1 MVANVTIFILFTG
14 YFLFFKLAMQEKK
27 FICSIFAT
35 MNRIAAIIF
44 LMLIFLQNT
53 GAQQKISTSEGDR
66 YIVGITEHK
75 GAKIPHVILPDYY
88 VYAPLI
94 FKNVKEQRNYG
105 RLVRDVK
112 KTIPL
117 AIEIRDIIYETRAHL
132 ETLPNDKARK
142 RYLNQKEKELKEIY
156 TPKMKRLTFRQG
168 KLLIKL
174 IDRECDQSAYQ
185 LIKLFMGSFKAV
197 FYQSFASLFG
207 ASLKKTYDP
216 KGEDFLIE
224 RVVVLVVNGQL

>member
-1 MVANVTIFILFTG
+1 MKLHITLTIAL
-14 YFLFFKLAMQEKK
+14 LLATLLP
-27 FICSIFAT
+27 AH
-35 MNRIAAIIF
+35 
-44 LMLIFLQNT
+44 
-53 GAQQKISTSEGDR
+53 AQQRLSTPEGDK
-66 YIVGITEHK
+66 YIVGVQEYK
-75 GAKIPHVILPDYY
+75 GELIPHITLPNYY
-88 VYAPLI
+88 AYAPLI
-94 FKNVKEQRNYG
+94 FKNKKERNIYG

-117 AIEIRDIIYETRAHL
+117 AIEIRDIIYETEKHL
-132 ETLPNDKARK
+132 KTLPNEKARK
-142 RYLNQKEKELKEIY
+142 RYLDQKEKELKEIY
-156 TPKMKRLTFRQG
+156 TPKMKKLTFRQG

-216 KGEDFLIE
+216 RGEDFLTE
-224 RVVVLVVNGQL
+224 RVVVLVINGQL

>member
-1 MVANVTIFILFTG
+1 MKRAIVATIL
-14 YFLFFKLAMQEKK
+14 LLLALHIAHAQG
-27 FICSIFAT
+27 
-35 MNRIAAIIF
+35 RI
-44 LMLIFLQNT
+44 T
-53 GAQQKISTSEGDR
+53 TDKGER
-66 YIVGITEHK
+66 YLVGVSDHDGK
-75 GAKIPHVILPDYY
+75 KIPHIILPTYY
-88 VYAPLI
+88 AYAPLI
-94 FKNVKEQRNYG
+94 FKSEKEQRRYG

-117 AIEIRDIIYETRAHL
+117 AVEIRDIIYETEAHL
-132 ETLPNDKARK
+132 KTLPNDRARK
-142 RYLNQKEKELKEIY
+142 RYLDEKEKELKDIY

-197 FYQSFASLFG
+197 FYQSFAALFG

-216 KGEDFLIE
+216 TGEDFMIE

>member
-1 MVANVTIFILFTG
+1 MLTLLVAL
-14 YFLFFKLAMQEKK
+14 Q
-27 FICSIFAT
+27 FA
-35 MNRIAAIIF
+35 
-44 LMLIFLQNT
+44 
-53 GAQQKISTSEGDR
+53 GAQQRISTDEGIK
-66 YIVGITEHK
+66 YIVGVSDDD
-75 GAKIPHVILPDYY
+75 GSNIPHIILPTYY
-88 VYAPLI
+88 AYAPLI
-94 FKNVKEQRNYG
+94 FKSNKEQRVYG

-117 AIEIRDIIYETRAHL
+117 AVEIRDIIYETEKHL
-132 ETLPNDKARK
+132 KTLPDDKARK
-142 RYLNQKEKELKEIY
+142 KYLDQKEKELKEIY

-197 FYQSFASLFG
+197 FYQSFAKLFG

-216 KGEDFLIE
+216 TGEDFLIE

>member
-1 MVANVTIFILFTG
+1 MKRV
-14 YFLFFKLAMQEKK
+14 
-27 FICSIFAT
+27 
-35 MNRIAAIIF
+35 AIIT
-44 LMLIFLQNT
+44 LLSLAALQFT
-53 GAQQKISTSEGDR
+53 GAQQRISTDEGVKI
-66 YIVGITEHK
+66 IVGVSDDGGK
-75 GAKIPHVILPDYY
+75 KIPHIILPTYY
-88 VYAPLI
+88 AYAPLI
-94 FKNVKEQRNYG
+94 FKNNREQRNYG

-117 AIEIRDIIYETRAHL
+117 AVEIRDIIYETEEHL
-132 ETLPNDKARK
+132 KRLPDDKARK
-142 RYLNQKEKELKEIY
+142 KYLDHKEKELKEIY
-156 TPKMKRLTFRQG
+156 TPRMKGLTFRQG

-197 FYQSFASLFG
+197 FYQSFAKLFG

-216 KGEDFLIE
+216 TGEDFLIE